1 VSSPRPCPGRANGV
15 VARHGA
21 NAKLS
26 VQIPAAGDSEAPPPA
41 AAHCIDSVRTYGNPS
56 LRLELEARAGAR
68 TAGPGAVSDC
78 HTEALRV
85 RLGVGRGGPGVA
97 AGAVRY
103 AGWLD
108 GHVPVEIFKQ
118 VSLASQRTGTSLS
131 DPSYHKICSDS
142 AVTGGHAGGTCGRG
156 HQQFASAATAA
167 WSLVTGVP
175 WLVTSQ

>member
-108 GHVPVEIFKQ
+108 SHVPVEIFKQ
-118 VSLASQRTGTSLS
+118 ASSQRTGTSLS
-131 DPSYHKICSDS
+131 DPSYIISAQILLYGHWRSRRRYLRPRPPAICKCR
-142 AVTGGHAGGTCGRG
+142 HGR
-156 HQQFASAATAA
+156 
-167 WSLVTGVP
+167 
-175 WLVTSQ
+175 LVTSNRRAMARD